1 MKILIISGG
10 SIDEMWGRKWVADYE
25 PDYCIA
31 ADSGLVMADKLG
43 LTVDLLLGDYDSVD
57 KKIFEKYNGNT
68 KTITYPC
75 EKDYT
80 DTHLALKKAIEK
92 IKKLQDT
99 SKDGTEDEIAI
110 IGATGTRYDHAFT
123 NIFVLDESL
132 EAGIRCAIY
141 DKNNKIYLA
150 DKSFEI
156 RKDKQFGD
164 YLSFAPMTPEA
175 GLSLSGVK
183 YPLDRYTLR
192 QGESICQSNEIT
204 EIIAKVEIFT
214 GKLVVLRQETRYIL
228 VFLDGLL

>member
-43 LTVDLLLGDYDSVD
+43 FTVDLLLGDYDSVD

-99 SKDGTEDEIAI
+99 SKDSTEDEIAI

-204 EIIAKVEIFT
+204 EMIAKVEIFT
-214 GKLVVLRQETRYIL
+214 GKLVVFETR
-228 VFLDGLL
+228 D

>member
-57 KKIFEKYNGNT
+57 KKIFEKYNRNT
-68 KTITYPC
+68 KAITYPC

-99 SKDGTEDEIAI
+99 SKDSTEDEIAI

-214 GKLVVLRQETRYIL
+214 GKLVVFETR
-228 VFLDGLL
+228 D

>member
-57 KKIFEKYNGNT
+57 KKIFEKYNRNT

-92 IKKLQDT
+92 IKKMQDA
-99 SKDGTEDEIAI
+99 SKDSTEDEIAI

-183 YPLDRYTLR
+183 YRLDRYTLR

-214 GKLVVLRQETRYIL
+214 GKLVVFETR
-228 VFLDGLL
+228 D

>member
-57 KKIFEKYNGNT
+57 KKIFEKYNRNT

-92 IKKLQDT
+92 IKKSQDT
-99 SKDGTEDEIAI
+99 PKDSTDDEIAI
-110 IGATGTRYDHAFT
+110 LGATGTRYDHAFT

-204 EIIAKVEIFT
+204 EMIAKVEIFT
-214 GKLVVLRQETRYIL
+214 GKLVVFETR
-228 VFLDGLL
+228 D

>member
-31 ADSGLVMADKLG
+31 ADWGLVMADKLG

-164 YLSFAPMTPEA
+164 YLSFVPMTPEA

-204 EIIAKVEIFT
+204 EMIAKVEIFT
-214 GKLVVLRQETRYIL
+214 GKLVVFETR
-228 VFLDGLL
+228 D

>member
-57 KKIFEKYNGNT
+57 KKIFEKYNRNT

-92 IKKLQDT
+92 IKKMQDA
-99 SKDGTEDEIAI
+99 SKDSTEDEIAI

-175 GLSLSGVK
+175 ALSLSGVK

-214 GKLVVLRQETRYIL
+214 GKLVVFETR
-228 VFLDGLL
+228 D

>member
-31 ADSGLVMADKLG
+31 ADSGLVMADKFG

-57 KKIFEKYNGNT
+57 KKIFKKYNGNT

-204 EIIAKVEIFT
+204 EMIAKVEIFT
-214 GKLVVLRQETRYIL
+214 GKLVVFETR
-228 VFLDGLL
+228 D

>member
-57 KKIFEKYNGNT
+57 KKIFEKYNRNT

-92 IKKLQDT
+92 IKKSQDAP
-99 SKDGTEDEIAI
+99 KDSTDDEIAI

-204 EIIAKVEIFT
+204 EMIAKVEIFT
-214 GKLVVLRQETRYIL
+214 GKLVVFETR
-228 VFLDGLL
+228 D

>member
-92 IKKLQDT
+92 IKKLKDT
-99 SKDGTEDEIAI
+99 SKDSTEDEIAI

-204 EIIAKVEIFT
+204 EMIAKVEIFT
-214 GKLVVLRQETRYIL
+214 GKLVVFETR
-228 VFLDGLL
+228 D

>member
-43 LTVDLLLGDYDSVD
+43 LKVDLLLGDYDSVD
-57 KKIFEKYNGNT
+57 KKIFEKYNRNT

-99 SKDGTEDEIAI
+99 SKDSTEDEIAI

-214 GKLVVLRQETRYIL
+214 GKLVVFETR
-228 VFLDGLL
+228 D

>member
-1 MKILIISGG
+1 MKTLIVTGG
-10 SIDEMWGRKWVADYE
+10 SLDINWAKGFVKTINAEYI
-25 PDYCIA
+25 IA
-31 ADSGLVMADKLG
+31 ADSGLKYINELG
-43 LTVDLLLGDYDSVD
+43 LMPDMILGDYDSVD

-99 SKDGTEDEIAI
+99 SKDSTEDEIAI

-214 GKLVVLRQETRYIL
+214 GKLVVFETR
-228 VFLDGLL
+228 D

>member
-1 MKILIISGG
+1 MKVLIISGG

-57 KKIFEKYNGNT
+57 KKIFEKYNRNT

-92 IKKLQDT
+92 IKKSQDT
-99 SKDGTEDEIAI
+99 PKDSTDDEIAI

-204 EIIAKVEIFT
+204 EMIAKVEILT
-214 GKLVVLRQETRYIL
+214 GKLVVFETR
-228 VFLDGLL
+228 D

>member
-10 SIDEMWGRKWVADYE
+10 SIDEMWGQKWVADYE

-31 ADSGLVMADKLG
+31 ADSGLVMADKFG
-43 LTVDLLLGDYDSVD
+43 YITQVIGSVD

-204 EIIAKVEIFT
+204 EMIAKVEIFT
-214 GKLVVLRQETRYIL
+214 GKLVVFETR
-228 VFLDGLL
+228 D

>member
-10 SIDEMWGRKWVADYE
+10 SIDEIWGRKWVADYE

-99 SKDGTEDEIAI
+99 LKDSTEDEIAI

-183 YPLDRYTLR
+183 YPLDKYTLR

-214 GKLVVLRQETRYIL
+214 GKLVVFETR
-228 VFLDGLL
+228 D

>member
-1 MKILIISGG
+1 
-10 SIDEMWGRKWVADYE
+10 
-25 PDYCIA
+25 
-31 ADSGLVMADKLG
+31 MADKLG
-43 LTVDLLLGDYDSVD
+43 ITVDLLLGDYDSVD

-92 IKKLQDT
+92 IKKMQDA
-99 SKDGTEDEIAI
+99 SKDSTEDEIAI

-214 GKLVVLRQETRYIL
+214 GKLVVFETR
-228 VFLDGLL
+228 D

>member
-31 ADSGLVMADKLG
+31 ADSGLVVADKLG

-57 KKIFEKYNGNT
+57 KKIFEKYNENT

-99 SKDGTEDEIAI
+99 SKDSTEDEIAI

-204 EIIAKVEIFT
+204 EMIAKVEIFT
-214 GKLVVLRQETRYIL
+214 GKLVVFETR
-228 VFLDGLL
+228 D

>member
-1 MKILIISGG
+1 MKVLIISGG

-57 KKIFEKYNGNT
+57 KKIFEKYNRNT

-92 IKKLQDT
+92 IKKSQDT
-99 SKDGTEDEIAI
+99 PKDSTDDEIAI

-204 EIIAKVEIFT
+204 EMIAKVEIFT
-214 GKLVVLRQETRYIL
+214 GKLVVFETR
-228 VFLDGLL
+228 D

>member
-99 SKDGTEDEIAI
+99 SKDSTEDEIAI

-164 YLSFAPMTPEA
+164 YLSFAPMTPEV
-175 GLSLSGVK
+175 GLALSGVK

-204 EIIAKVEIFT
+204 EMIAKVEIFT
-214 GKLVVLRQETRYIL
+214 GKLVVFETR
-228 VFLDGLL
+228 D

>member
-10 SIDEMWGRKWVADYE
+10 SIDETWGRKWVADYE

-99 SKDGTEDEIAI
+99 SKDSTEDEIAI

-204 EIIAKVEIFT
+204 EMIAKVEIFT
-214 GKLVVLRQETRYIL
+214 GKLVVFETR
-228 VFLDGLL
+228 D

>member
-99 SKDGTEDEIAI
+99 SKDSTEDEIAI

-183 YPLDRYTLR
+183 YTLDRYTLR

-204 EIIAKVEIFT
+204 EMIAKVEIFT
-214 GKLVVLRQETRYIL
+214 GKLVVFETR
-228 VFLDGLL
+228 D

>member
-57 KKIFEKYNGNT
+57 KKILEKYNRNT

-99 SKDGTEDEIAI
+99 SKDSTEDEIAI

-175 GLSLSGVK
+175 RLSLSGVK

-214 GKLVVLRQETRYIL
+214 GKLVVFETR
-228 VFLDGLL
+228 D

>member
-57 KKIFEKYNGNT
+57 KKIFEKYNRNT

-99 SKDGTEDEIAI
+99 SKDSTEDEIAI

-175 GLSLSGVK
+175 ELSLSGVK

-214 GKLVVLRQETRYIL
+214 GKLVVFETR
-228 VFLDGLL
+228 D

>member
-10 SIDEMWGRKWVADYE
+10 SIDEMWARKWVADYE

-99 SKDGTEDEIAI
+99 SKDSTEDEIAI

-164 YLSFAPMTPEA
+164 YLSFTPMTPEA

-204 EIIAKVEIFT
+204 EMIAKVEIFT
-214 GKLVVLRQETRYIL
+214 GKLVVFETR
-228 VFLDGLL
+228 D

>member
-43 LTVDLLLGDYDSVD
+43 LKVDLLLGDYDSVD
-57 KKIFEKYNGNT
+57 KKIFEKYNRNT

-99 SKDGTEDEIAI
+99 SKDSTEDEIAI

-150 DKSFEI
+150 DKSLEI

-214 GKLVVLRQETRYIL
+214 GKLVVFETR
-228 VFLDGLL
+228 D

>member
-1 MKILIISGG
+1 MKVLIISGG

-57 KKIFEKYNGNT
+57 KKIFEKYNRNT

-92 IKKLQDT
+92 IKKSQDT
-99 SKDGTEDEIAI
+99 PKDSTDDEIAI

-132 EAGIRCAIY
+132 EVGIRCAIY

-204 EIIAKVEIFT
+204 EMIAKVEIFT
-214 GKLVVLRQETRYIL
+214 GKLVVFETR
-228 VFLDGLL
+228 D

>member
-1 MKILIISGG
+1 MRVLIISGG

-57 KKIFEKYNGNT
+57 KKIFEKYNRNT

-92 IKKLQDT
+92 IKKSQDT
-99 SKDGTEDEIAI
+99 PKDSTDDEIAI

-204 EIIAKVEIFT
+204 EMIAKVEIFT
-214 GKLVVLRQETRYIL
+214 GKLVVFETR
-228 VFLDGLL
+228 D

>member
-10 SIDEMWGRKWVADYE
+10 SIDEMWGQKWVADYE

-31 ADSGLVMADKLG
+31 ADSGLVMADKFG

-141 DKNNKIYLA
+141 DKNNKIYLV

-204 EIIAKVEIFT
+204 EMIAKVEIFT
-214 GKLVVLRQETRYIL
+214 GKLVVFETR
-228 VFLDGLL
+228 D

>member
-1 MKILIISGG
+1 MKVLIISGG
-10 SIDEMWGRKWVADYE
+10 SIDEIWGRKWVADYE

-57 KKIFEKYNGNT
+57 KKIFEKYNRNT

-92 IKKLQDT
+92 IKKSQDT
-99 SKDGTEDEIAI
+99 PKDSTDDEIAI

-156 RKDKQFGD
+156 RKDNQFGD

-204 EIIAKVEIFT
+204 EMIAKVEIFT
-214 GKLVVLRQETRYIL
+214 GKLVVFETR
-228 VFLDGLL
+228 D

>member
-57 KKIFEKYNGNT
+57 KKIFEKYNENT

-99 SKDGTEDEIAI
+99 SKDGAEDEIAI

-164 YLSFAPMTPEA
+164 YLSFAPMTPET

-214 GKLVVLRQETRYIL
+214 GKLVVFETR
-228 VFLDGLL
+228 D

>member
-57 KKIFEKYNGNT
+57 KKIFENYNGNT

-99 SKDGTEDEIAI
+99 SKDSTEDEIAI

-204 EIIAKVEIFT
+204 EMIAKVEIFT
-214 GKLVVLRQETRYIL
+214 GKLVVFETR
-228 VFLDGLL
+228 D

>member
-99 SKDGTEDEIAI
+99 SKDSTEDEIAI

-204 EIIAKVEIFT
+204 EMIVKVEIFT
-214 GKLVVLRQETRYIL
+214 GKLVVFETR
-228 VFLDGLL
+228 D

>member
-43 LTVDLLLGDYDSVD
+43 LKVDLLLGDYDSVD
-57 KKIFEKYNGNT
+57 KKIFEKYNRNT

-99 SKDGTEDEIAI
+99 SKDSTEDEIAI

-214 GKLVVLRQETRYIL
+214 GK
-228 VFLDGLL
+228 

>member
-10 SIDEMWGRKWVADYE
+10 SIDEMWGQKWVADYE

-31 ADSGLVMADKLG
+31 ADSGLVMADKFG

-164 YLSFAPMTPEA
+164 YLSFA
-175 GLSLSGVK
+175 
-183 YPLDRYTLR
+183 
-192 QGESICQSNEIT
+192 Q
-204 EIIAKVEIFT
+204 
-214 GKLVVLRQETRYIL
+214 
-228 VFLDGLL
+228 

>member
-43 LTVDLLLGDYDSVD
+43 LTVDILLGDYDSVD
-57 KKIFEKYNGNT
+57 KKIFEKYNRNT

-92 IKKLQDT
+92 IKKSQDT
-99 SKDGTEDEIAI
+99 PKDSTDDEIAI

-204 EIIAKVEIFT
+204 EMIAKVEIFT
-214 GKLVVLRQETRYIL
+214 GKLVVFETR
-228 VFLDGLL
+228 D

>member
-57 KKIFEKYNGNT
+57 KKIFEKYNRNT

-99 SKDGTEDEIAI
+99 SKDSTEDEIAI

-214 GKLVVLRQETRYIL
+214 GKLVVFETR
-228 VFLDGLL
+228 D